1 MKKSRRRNPSS
12 LASVLSIASVLV
24 MLGLFLIVLLLGSKM
39 ENKLRENVSLLA
51 MFHLDTD
58 EKQIL
63 DVITDLEKREDIKEV
78 VYYSSEDGLKEMT
91 DDLNQDILNTLDFNP
106 IPAAI
111 EVYLKADYANQTNLA
126 RLKLELMQN
135 KIFREVSFQSGILE
149 QIEKNAQKVLVGIG
163 SLALLFALIAIT
175 LINGTIRLNLY
186 AQRFLI
192 RSMQL
197 VGATT
202 WFITRPYIGRAMRM
216 ALWAL
221 LLVFPLLGG
230 IAYFVLIF
238 VPEIGELI
246 SKEELFIIAG
256 IIILSGI
263 LLTMISGYF
272 ATRKY
277 LRLKLEELY

>member
-1 MKKSRRRNPSS
+1 
-12 LASVLSIASVLV
+12 
-24 MLGLFLIVLLLGSKM
+24 LFLIVLLLGSKL

-149 QIEKNAQKVLVGIG
+149 QIEKNAQKVLVGI
-163 SLALLFALIAIT
+163 
-175 LINGTIRLNLY
+175 
-186 AQRFLI
+186 
-192 RSMQL
+192 
-197 VGATT
+197 
-202 WFITRPYIGRAMRM
+202 
-216 ALWAL
+216 
-221 LLVFPLLGG
+221 
-230 IAYFVLIF
+230 
-238 VPEIGELI
+238 
-246 SKEELFIIAG
+246 
-256 IIILSGI
+256 
-263 LLTMISGYF
+263 
-272 ATRKY
+272 
-277 LRLKLEELY
+277 

>member
-24 MLGLFLIVLLLGSKM
+24 MLGLFLFVLLLGTKM

-51 MFHLDTD
+51 MFHLDAD
-58 EKQIL
+58 EKDIL
-63 DVITDLEKREDIKEV
+63 DVINALEAREEVKEV
-78 VYYSSEDGLKEMT
+78 VYYSSEEGLKEMV

-111 EVYLKADYANQTNLA
+111 EVYLKADFANQTNLA
-126 RLKLELMQN
+126 KLKLELMQN
-135 KIFREVSFQSGILE
+135 KSLREVSYQSGILE
-149 QIEKNAQKVLVGIG
+149 QIEKNARKVLIGIG

-202 WFITRPYIGRAMRM
+202 WFIMRPYIGRAIRM
-216 ALWAL
+216 SLWAL
-221 LLVFPLLGG
+221 LLVFPILGG
-230 IAYFVLIF
+230 IAYFALMF
-238 VPEIGELI
+238 VPEVKELV
-246 SKEELFIIAG
+246 SQEELFIIAG
-256 IIILSGI
+256 IISLSGI